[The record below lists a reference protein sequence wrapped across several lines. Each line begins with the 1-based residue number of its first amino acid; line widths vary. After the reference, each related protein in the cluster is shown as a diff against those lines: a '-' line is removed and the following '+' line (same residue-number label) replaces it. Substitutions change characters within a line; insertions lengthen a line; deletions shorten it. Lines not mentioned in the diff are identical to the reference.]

1 MGPRDAPPAAG
12 GADAPERKRW
22 RGVGSYRP
30 AVQAADRLLVSMARA
45 DARVN
50 SAERAILERYVSA
63 LGVRSDVDHA
73 MTQGGP
79 DAIDLSAIP
88 STERVHVLRMLFR
101 VAFADGTCSE
111 VEAALLERIAN
122 AMGLTRLQFADVQV
136 SIERQVQHRRRTR
149 RLITVIGGAVVIV
162 FVAILIVFLRHELDS
177 APMAK
182 TEARL
187 DDATRELYRL
197 RERID
202 QVGVERAERDA
213 RLIRETSQTL
223 VRLEQDLMAR
233 LDELEP
239 APGTPPPD
247 TSTSRLAD
255 ELADVKRDLA
265 RLQARQAAFKRFMK
279 DYGGSI
285 LLILVRYDVVD
296 GSNRKQAI
304 GFGTGFFIT
313 PGGLIVTNKHV
324 VQPWKFSGDAVK
336 LLENGY
342 RLDQASVRMAAW
354 ISGSSVLDP
363 SGKTILDTAFD
374 SHRDTLKLVATPPDE
389 MGLRF
394 ERLSDGSPYRGRF
407 HAQNDADLALLEA
420 AVPQP
425 VTPLP
430 LAPDAASVE
439 KLDPVMVLGFPSG
452 PAILERGVAETS
464 PSLGE
469 VRKVENSVF
478 ITAPIVPGNSGGPVI
493 DRVGRV
499 IGIATRT
506 ASGEATLGS
515 CIQSRHVLP
524 LLPAASELLAQ
535 AERMIERGHVAHVS
549 TLLEL
554 VAAREPSAE
563 DASRA
568 RELREGLAG
577 YAAAGL

>member
-12 GADAPERKRW
+12 GA
-22 RGVGSYRP
+22 
-30 AVQAADRLLVSMARA
+30 VQAAYRLLVSMARA

-73 MTQGGP
+73 TQGGP
-79 DAIDLSAIP
+79 DGIDLSAIP

-136 SIERQVQHRRRTR
+136 STERQVQHRRRTR

-247 TSTSRLAD
+247 TSTSRFAD

-265 RLQARQAAFKRFMK
+265 RLQTRQAAFKRIMNE
-279 DYGGSI
+279 YGGSI

-296 GSNRKQAI
+296 GSNRKQAM
-304 GFGTGFFIT
+304 GFGTGFFVT

-342 RLDQASVRMAAW
+342 RLDEASVRMAAW
-354 ISGSSVLDP
+354 ISGSSVLDA
-363 SGKTILDTAFD
+363 SGMTILDTAFD
-374 SHRDTLKLVATPPDE
+374 SHRGTLKLVAMPPDE
-389 MGLRF
+389 MSLRYD
-394 ERLSDGSPYRGRF
+394 RLSDGSPYMGRF

-420 AVPQP
+420 AVAQP

-469 VRKVENSVF
+469 VRKVEDSVF

-493 DRVGRV
+493 DRTGRV

-506 ASGEATLGS
+506 AGGEATLGS
-515 CIQSRHVLP
+515 CIQVRHVLP
-524 LLPAASELLAQ
+524 LLPAASELLAE

-563 DASRA
+563 NASRA

-577 YAAAGL
+577 HSR